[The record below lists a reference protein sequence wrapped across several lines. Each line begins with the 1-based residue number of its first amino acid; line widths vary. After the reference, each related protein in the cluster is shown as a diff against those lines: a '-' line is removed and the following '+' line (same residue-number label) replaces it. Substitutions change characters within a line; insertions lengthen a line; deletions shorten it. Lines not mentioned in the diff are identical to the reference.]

1 MSSQNG
7 YLIRDLEVT
16 QPVVPIDI
24 PQDYG
29 GVALVLRRDDRP
41 IGFCMAA
48 TRSGESLSVEAISA
62 LIRDNEARE
71 ENTTSSTVS
80 EADVS
85 LPSLTFAICT
95 RNRQDVLGRCLER
108 IVKLDR
114 HGFAVEVLVI
124 DNAPTDDRNE
134 RIVAGFPGVRCVREP
149 RPGLS
154 FARNR
159 AISEARNELIAYV
172 DDDAVVDR
180 GWLRGLREAAIA
192 NPDAAGF
199 SGPILPLELVT
210 GPQIILEGRGGF
222 GHAFRNVRYNATM
235 PGSSVYPCGEAGFG
249 AGGNMVIRK
258 QVLLSLGGFDEALGS
273 GTPAG
278 SAEDLDIFFRL
289 VRAGHTWVHEPQIM
303 VFHQNR
309 RDMASLRRQVRS
321 WGIGNAAY
329 MLKAFQR
336 DPELRPRIVR
346 FLFRLVHRKTGG
358 VAASMFGLRSY
369 RWPVELALA
378 ELQGTFIGLM
388 GSYSRSSK
396 QIEKVRAQFS

>member
-1 MSSQNG
+1 
-7 YLIRDLEVT
+7 
-16 QPVVPIDI
+16 
-24 PQDYG
+24 
-29 GVALVLRRDDRP
+29 VLRRNDRP

-48 TRSGESLSVEAISA
+48 TRPGENLSAEAISA
-62 LIRDNEARE
+62 LVRDNEPSPNEARATHLVPASMSGQ
-71 ENTTSSTVS
+71 N
-80 EADVS
+80 AA

-95 RNRQDVLGRCLER
+95 RNRQDVLGRCLEQ
-108 IVKLDR
+108 IVKLER

-124 DNAPTDDRNE
+124 DNAPADDSNE

-159 AISEARNELIAYV
+159 AMYEARNDLIAYV

-180 GWLRGLREAAIA
+180 GWLRGLRDALLE

-199 SGPILPLELVT
+199 AGPILPLELVT
-210 GPQIILEGRGGF
+210 GAQIILEGRGGF
-222 GHAFRNVRYNATM
+222 GHAFKKVRYSATM

-258 QVLLSLGGFDEALGS
+258 QTLFSLGGFDDALGC

-278 SAEDLDIFFRL
+278 SGEDLDIFYRF
-289 VRAGHTWVHEPQIM
+289 VRAGHIWAHYPEIL

-329 MLKAFQR
+329 MLKAFKR
-336 DPELRPRIVR
+336 DPDLRPRILR

-358 VAASMFGLRSY
+358 VAASLFGLRPY

-388 GSYSRSSK
+388 GSYARSSK
-396 QIEKVRAQFS
+396 EVEKVRAQFS